1 MFKYALNNEYISKK
15 NLENLDYLIK
25 EKSSIMKNKK
35 MINSFKNAFN
45 GMIVSFKQ
53 ERNMKIHI
61 SIMFLVILLGIIFK
75 IKMVEWIICII
86 CFALVIGGELFNTAI
101 EITIDIAMPNF
112 NEKAKKAKDI
122 SAGAVLV
129 LAIASAIIGFIIFVP
144 KILNRLNLA

>member
-1 MFKYALNNEYISKK
+1 MFKYALNKEYISKK
-15 NLENLDYLIK
+15 NLENLDYLLIK

-144 KILNRLNLA
+144 KIIG

>member
-1 MFKYALNNEYISKK
+1 MFKYALNNEYISTK
-15 NLENLDYLIK
+15 NLENLDYLLIK

-101 EITIDIAMPNF
+101 EITVDIAMPNF

-144 KILNRLNLA
+144 KIIG

>member
-1 MFKYALNNEYISKK
+1 MFKHALNNEYISTK
-15 NLENLDYLIK
+15 NLENLDYLLIK

-75 IKMVEWIICII
+75 IKTVEWIICII
-86 CFALVIGGELFNTAI
+86 CFALVIGGELFNTVI
-101 EITIDIAMPNF
+101 EITVDIAMPNF

-122 SAGAVLV
+122 SAWGCISFSNCLCNYR
-129 LAIASAIIGFIIFVP
+129 IHNFCT
-144 KILNRLNLA
+144 

>member
-1 MFKYALNNEYISKK
+1 MFKHALNNEYISTK
-15 NLENLDYLIK
+15 NLENLDYLLIK

-35 MINSFKNAFN
+35 IINSFKNAFN

-75 IKMVEWIICII
+75 IKTVEWIICII
-86 CFALVIGGELFNTAI
+86 CFALVIGGELFNTVI
-101 EITIDIAMPNF
+101 EITVDIAMPNF

-144 KILNRLNLA
+144 KIIG

>member
-1 MFKYALNNEYISKK
+1 MFKHALNNEYISTK
-15 NLENLDYLIK
+15 NLENLDYLLIK
-25 EKSSIMKNKK
+25 EKSSIMKNEK

-101 EITIDIAMPNF
+101 EITVDIAMPNF

-144 KILNRLNLA
+144 KIIG

>member
-1 MFKYALNNEYISKK
+1 
-15 NLENLDYLIK
+15 
-25 EKSSIMKNKK
+25 MKNKK

-45 GMIVSFKQ
+45 GMIVSFKY

-75 IKMVEWIICII
+75 IKMVEWIISII

-112 NEKAKKAKDI
+112 NGKAKKAKDI

-144 KILNRLNLA
+144 KIIG

>member
-1 MFKYALNNEYISKK
+1 MFKYALNNEYISTK
-15 NLENLDYLIK
+15 NLENLDYLLIK

-61 SIMFLVILLGIIFK
+61 NIMFLAILLGIIFK

-144 KILNRLNLA
+144 KIIG

>member
-1 MFKYALNNEYISKK
+1 MFKHTLNNEYISKK
-15 NLENLDYLIK
+15 NLENLDYLLIK

-144 KILNRLNLA
+144 KIIG

>member
-1 MFKYALNNEYISKK
+1 MFKHALNNEYISTK
-15 NLENLDYLIK
+15 NLENLDYLLIK
-25 EKSSIMKNKK
+25 EKSSIMKNEK

-112 NEKAKKAKDI
+112 NEKAKKVKDI

-144 KILNRLNLA
+144 KIIG

>member
-1 MFKYALNNEYISKK
+1 MFKHALNNEYISTK
-15 NLENLDYLIK
+15 NLENLDYLLIK

-61 SIMFLVILLGIIFK
+61 
-75 IKMVEWIICII
+75 CII

-101 EITIDIAMPNF
+101 EIIVDIAMPNF

-144 KILNRLNLA
+144 KIIG

>member
-1 MFKYALNNEYISKK
+1 MFKHALNNEYISKK
-15 NLENLDYLIK
+15 NLENLDYLLIK

-45 GMIVSFKQ
+45 GMMVSFKQ

-101 EITIDIAMPNF
+101 EITVDIAMPNF
-112 NEKAKKAKDI
+112 NEKAKKAKNI

-144 KILNRLNLA
+144 KIIG

>member
-1 MFKYALNNEYISKK
+1 
-15 NLENLDYLIK
+15 
-25 EKSSIMKNKK
+25 MKNKK

-75 IKMVEWIICII
+75 IKTVEWIICII

-101 EITIDIAMPNF
+101 EITVDIAMPNF

-144 KILNRLNLA
+144 KIIG

>member
-1 MFKYALNNEYISKK
+1 MFKHALNNEYISTK
-15 NLENLDYLIK
+15 NLENLDYLLIK

-101 EITIDIAMPNF
+101 EITVDIAMPNF

-144 KILNRLNLA
+144 KIIG

>member
-1 MFKYALNNEYISKK
+1 MFKHALNNEYISKK
-15 NLENLDYLIK
+15 NLENLDYLLKK

-144 KILNRLNLA
+144 KIIG

>member
-1 MFKYALNNEYISKK
+1 MFKHALNNEYISTK
-15 NLENLDYLIK
+15 NLENLDYLLIK

-129 LAIASAIIGFIIFVP
+129 LAIASAIIGFIIFLP
-144 KILNRLNLA
+144 KIIG

>member
-1 MFKYALNNEYISKK
+1 MFKHTLNNEYISKK
-15 NLENLDYLIK
+15 NLENLDYLLIK

-101 EITIDIAMPNF
+101 EITVDIAMPNF

-144 KILNRLNLA
+144 KIIG

>member
-1 MFKYALNNEYISKK
+1 MFKHALNNEYISTK
-15 NLENLDYLIK
+15 NLENLDYLLIK

-53 ERNMKIHI
+53 EKNMKIHI

-75 IKMVEWIICII
+75 IKTVEWIICII
-86 CFALVIGGELFNTAI
+86 CFALVIGGELFNTVI
-101 EITIDIAMPNF
+101 EITVDIAMPNF

-144 KILNRLNLA
+144 KIIG

>member
-1 MFKYALNNEYISKK
+1 MFKHALNNEYISTK
-15 NLENLDYLIK
+15 NLENLDYLLIK

-75 IKMVEWIICII
+75 IKTVEWIICII
-86 CFALVIGGELFNTAI
+86 CFALVIGGELFNTVI
-101 EITIDIAMPNF
+101 EITVDIAMPNF

-144 KILNRLNLA
+144 KIIG

>member
-1 MFKYALNNEYISKK
+1 MFKHALNNEYISTK
-15 NLENLDYLIK
+15 NLENLDYLLIK
-25 EKSSIMKNKK
+25 EKSSIMKNEK

-75 IKMVEWIICII
+75 IKTVEWIICII
-86 CFALVIGGELFNTAI
+86 CFALVIGGELFNTVI
-101 EITIDIAMPNF
+101 EITVDIAMPNF

-144 KILNRLNLA
+144 KIIG

>member
-1 MFKYALNNEYISKK
+1 MFKYALNNEYISTK
-15 NLENLDYLIK
+15 NLENLDYLLIK

-35 MINSFKNAFN
+35 IINSFKNAFN

-101 EITIDIAMPNF
+101 EITVDIAMPNF

-144 KILNRLNLA
+144 KIIG

>member
-15 NLENLDYLIK
+15 NLENLDYLLIK

-75 IKMVEWIICII
+75 IKTVEWIICII
-86 CFALVIGGELFNTAI
+86 CFALVIGGELFNTVI
-101 EITIDIAMPNF
+101 EITVDIAMPNF

-144 KILNRLNLA
+144 KIIG

>member
-1 MFKYALNNEYISKK
+1 MFKHALNNEYISTK
-15 NLENLDYLIK
+15 NLENLDYLLIK
-25 EKSSIMKNKK
+25 EKSSIMKTKK

-101 EITIDIAMPNF
+101 EITIDIVMPNF

-129 LAIASAIIGFIIFVP
+129 LVIASAIIGFIIFVP
-144 KILNRLNLA
+144 KIIG